1 MSNNNEL
8 KATTLRGVRG
18 ATTVEE
24 NNSLSIKDA
33 TKELLIEMLKVNK
46 INTDDIAATFFT
58 TTKDLF
64 DEFPAVAAR
73 EMGWKTVPLLC
84 SHEMEVPNGLK
95 RCIRILILWNTE
107 KSQNK
112 IKHPYLRK
120 AINLRKSESEFDA
133 T

>member
-1 MSNNNEL
+1 MSNKNEL

-18 ATTVEE
+18 ATTVKE
-24 NNSLSIKDA
+24 NNASSIKDA
-33 TKELLIEMLKVNK
+33 TKELLTEMLKVNQ

-64 DEFPAVAAR
+64 EEFPAVAAR

-95 RCIRILILWNTE
+95 KCIRILILWNTE

-112 IKHPYLRK
+112 IQHPYLRK
-120 AINLRKSESEFDA
+120 AVNLRNSDSKFDA